1 MPRRPPPPRA
11 ALGEFEK
18 LVLLAVLRLGPRAYG
33 ATVIEELERRTG
45 RAAAPGAV
53 YVALRRLEG
62 KGMVSSRVG
71 DPTPER
77 GGRAKR
83 FLRVEA
89 AGLAALREA
98 RAEWEA
104 MSAGLEGLLE
114 PGR

>member
-1 MPRRPPPPRA
+1 
-11 ALGEFEK
+11 
-18 LVLLAVLRLGPRAYG
+18 
-33 ATVIEELERRTG
+33 
-45 RAAAPGAV
+45 
-53 YVALRRLEG
+53 
-62 KGMVSSRVG
+62 MVSSRLG

-89 AGLAALREA
+89 GGLAALREA

-104 MSAGLEGLLE
+104 MSAGLESLLE